1 MNRKVLIVDDELH
14 ILESVS
20 YVVRGIGMDPLT
32 AEDGE
37 EAVRLAGAE
46 RPDLIILDVMLPK
59 LSGLQVC
66 ERIRANPEIRHI
78 PILMLSARGQESDE
92 VQGMQAGADEY
103 MTKPFSPRRLK
114 SLIEEMVQKHAE
126 SGR

>member
-1 MNRKVLIVDDELH
+1 VSRKVLIVDDELH

-20 YVVRGIGMDPLT
+20 YVVRSIGMDPLT

-37 EAVRLAGAE
+37 EAVRLAQTQ

-66 ERIRANPEIRHI
+66 ESIRAHPDTRQI

-103 MTKPFSPRRLK
+103 MTKPFSPRRLRAR
-114 SLIEEMVQKHAE
+114 IEELVLKNE
-126 SGR
+126 SSR

>member
-1 MNRKVLIVDDELH
+1 MNRKILIVDDELH

-20 YVVRGIGMDPLT
+20 YVVRSIGMNPLT

-37 EAVRLAGAE
+37 EAVRLAQAE
-46 RPDLIILDVMLPK
+46 KPDLIILDVMLPK
-59 LSGLQVC
+59 LSGIQVC
-66 ERIRANPEIRHI
+66 ERIRANPETRQI

-103 MTKPFSPRRLK
+103 MTKPFSPRRLG
-114 SLIEEMVQKHAE
+114 SCIEEMVQKHGE
-126 SGR
+126 PGR

>member
-1 MNRKVLIVDDELH
+1 MPAKVLIADDELY

-20 YVVRGIGMDPLT
+20 YVVKSAGMTPLV

-37 EAVRLAGAE
+37 EALRLAEAE
-46 RPDLIILDVMLPK
+46 KPDLIILDVMLPK

-66 ERIRANPEIRHI
+66 ARLRANPLTRTI
-78 PILMLSARGQESDE
+78 PVLMLSARGQESDE
-92 VQGMQAGADEY
+92 AQGRQSGADDY

-114 SLIEEMVQKHAE
+114 MCIEAMVLPHKP
-126 SGR
+126 SDG

>member
-1 MNRKVLIVDDELH
+1 MSAKVLIADDELY

-20 YVVRGIGMDPLT
+20 YVVRSAGMTPLT
-32 AEDGE
+32 AEDGQ
-37 EAVRLAGAE
+37 EALRLAE
-46 RPDLIILDVMLPK
+46 TEKPDLIILDVMLPK

-66 ERIRANPEIRHI
+66 QRLRENPLTRAV

-92 VQGMQAGADEY
+92 AQGRRSGADDY

-114 SLIEEMVQKHAE
+114 TRIEEMVLHHEPAD
-126 SGR
+126 G

>member
-14 ILESVS
+14 ILESVG
-20 YVVRGIGMDPLT
+20 YVVRSAGMEPLT

-37 EAVRLAGAE
+37 EAVRLAEAE
-46 RPDLIILDVMLPK
+46 KPDLIILDVMLPK

-66 ERIRANPEIRHI
+66 AHIRANPETRHI

-92 VQGMQAGADEY
+92 VQGMQAGADDY

-114 SLIEEMVQKHAE
+114 SRIEELVLKHAE
-126 SGR
+126 PGR